1 MMKVDVFD
9 KAKAVVEL
17 GQQEVAEHT
26 PRQFELMAPSA
37 IGEIERAQIDIQI
50 STAKHFP
57 RTISTAIDKAKN
69 LACADPLVAKDCTY
83 ALKRGKKPITGPSI
97 RLAEIL
103 ATSWGNLRY
112 AGRLISIEDRRVVAQ
127 GVCHDL
133 ESNSAASVE
142 VSRSIITKEGVRYG
156 DDMIRVTS
164 QAAIAIAIRNAI
176 FKIIPGG
183 YVAQVQRAAQKV
195 ARGEEKGLK
204 PRLADALAFFESIGV
219 PAVRVLAAL
228 DVAKEDDIQWV
239 HIDRLVQFAASINT
253 GEATVAEIFGSKPA
267 KGEKPTVEDQKGED
281 LSEVESGKKQPDATP
296 PGPPPGEKSF
306 GKRAEREAK
315 AKEEVKAPETAE
327 TPPEPEPGTT
337 TAAVDLQF

>member
-1 MMKVDVFD
+1 MKVDVFNQ
-9 KAKAVVEL
+9 VPNTVEH
-17 GQQEVAEHT
+17 GQAELVPQT
-26 PRQFELMAPSA
+26 PRQMSLMAPTA
-37 IGEIERAQIDIQI
+37 IGELEKAQIDIQI

-57 RTISTAIDKAKN
+57 RTISTAIEKAKN
-69 LACADPLVAKDCTY
+69 LACADPLIAKDCTY

-142 VSRSIITKEGVRYG
+142 VSRSIVTKEGVRYG

-164 QAAIAIAIRNAI
+164 QAAIAIGIRNAI

-183 YVAQVQRAAQKV
+183 YVAQVQRAAQRV

-204 PRLADALAFFESIGV
+204 PRLADALAFFGSLGV
-219 PAVRVLAAL
+219 PEVRVLAAI
-228 DVAKEDDIQWV
+228 DVAKSDDVEWV

-253 GEATVAEIFGSKPA
+253 GEATVTEIFGSKPA
-267 KGEKPTVEDQKGED
+267 PGEKAAVEDQKGED
-281 LSEVESGKKQPDATP
+281 VSEVESEHEQADKTP
-296 PGPPPGEKSF
+296 PGPPSGQQSF
-306 GKRAEREAK
+306 GKRAEREAAEAK
-315 AKEEVKAPETAE
+315 ASEEAKKAAE
-327 TPPEPEPGTT
+327 EEKGE
-337 TAAVDLQF
+337 AAKGDAGVDLQF